1 MASLN
6 LIFFS
11 RIRKQVPCIKISS
24 NFSRVCVFVCIR
36 EINTWINVW
45 MCLWI
50 SMENNKWSNRNL
62 CSNCNRYFFS
72 FTHTATVCSVKNI
85 YFNRTEAE
93 KRIHGCIRSQR
104 SKLHMTKLCPQ
115 MSEILSTEQIR
126 IYLGKCNPNNLTF
139 IYIYKCNPILVKL
152 PRTNTIGMFILKETQ
167 KSITKN

>member
-1 MASLN
+1 M
-6 LIFFS
+6 
-11 RIRKQVPCIKISS
+11 PCIKISS

-62 CSNCNRYFFS
+62 CSNCNRYFFLLRILRLS
-72 FTHTATVCSVKNI
+72 AQSKTYISIVQKRRSAFTDAYARNAQNCTWQNCVRKCQKFFPRNKSVFTWENVI
-85 YFNRTEAE
+85 PT
-93 KRIHGCIRSQR
+93 
-104 SKLHMTKLCPQ
+104 
-115 MSEILSTEQIR
+115 ILRLFT
-126 IYLGKCNPNNLTF
+126 L
-139 IYIYKCNPILVKL
+139 YKCNPILVKL